1 MQTRPGKNEYAPYYS
16 TYVNQV
22 PEGELTAIL
31 SQQIEETLNLVQDI
45 SDSQALFKYAPEK
58 WSIKEVVGHI
68 ADTERI
74 MGYRVLAIAR
84 GETVSLPGYN
94 DTEYVSNALF
104 DKQSLNDL
112 LQNLVIVRQSTLH
125 LIKNLTD
132 EALVRRGLANNSEVT
147 VRALVTIISGHELHH
162 RQIIKDRYI
171 GSDKYPTS

>member
-1 MQTRPGKNEYAPYYS
+1 MQTRPEKNEYASYYQ
-16 TYVNQV
+16 TYVNLV
-22 PEGELTAIL
+22 PEGELTIIL
-31 SQQIEETLNLVQDI
+31 SQQVEETLSLVKDI
-45 SDSQALFKYAPEK
+45 SDAQALFKYASEK

-74 MGYRVLAIAR
+74 MGYRLLAIAR

-94 DTEYVSNALF
+94 DNQYVTNALF
-104 DKQSLNDL
+104 DKQSINDL
-112 LQNLVIVRQSTLH
+112 LQNLVVVRQSTLH

-147 VRALVTIISGHELHH
+147 VRALATIIAGHELHH

-171 GSDKYPTS
+171 GAKEYPNS